1 MRDLK
6 SAQKDFSIQQRVAEN
21 YKDVAVQLFCQKKT
35 PSRTTV
41 KVAGTAGKLTSVK
54 EEEVQNAL
62 ENVSKPNSTN
72 EKG

>member
-1 MRDLK
+1 MHRKIFRYNSVLLRITK
-6 SAQKDFSIQQRVAEN
+6 MSLYN
-21 YKDVAVQLFCQKKT
+21 YFAKKT

-41 KVAGTAGKLTSVK
+41 KVAGTAGKLTFV

>member
-1 MRDLK
+1 MSL
-6 SAQKDFSIQQRVAEN
+6 
-21 YKDVAVQLFCQKKT
+21 YKYFAKKT

-41 KVAGTAGKLTSVK
+41 KVAGTAAKLTSVE

>member
-1 MRDLK
+1 MSLY
-6 SAQKDFSIQQRVAEN
+6 N
-21 YKDVAVQLFCQKKT
+21 YFAKKT

-41 KVAGTAGKLTSVK
+41 KVAGTAGKLTFV